1 MIIGGQFNIVD
12 NVGINRIARINA
24 ADILNVDRQSNERTN
39 ILVYAHNDEL
49 IVDMKDRTLKMV
61 HVHDSNGK
69 LLYENKN
76 ITESK
81 FVTF

>member
-1 MIIGGQFNIVD
+1 VIIGGQFNIVD

-24 ADILNVDRQSNERTN
+24 ADILNVDRQSNEKTN
-39 ILVYAHNDEL
+39 ILVYAHNDKL
-49 IVDMKDRTLKMV
+49 IVDVKRPYTEMV

-76 ITESK
+76 IAESK